1 MYHVGGNLILNFSRE
16 PLLGLPGVKRTEG
29 LRETTPLQKEA
40 LDLIEKLAQESQVT
54 IKNQPGDLTFINN
67 HAVLHSREAFE
78 DADGQTRHMVRMW
91 LKNPEMAWR
100 LPSQLQVGNTRI
112 YDDDTLGERW
122 NLVDVP
128 RFNFKLSERLTS

>member
-1 MYHVGGNLILNFSRE
+1 
-16 PLLGLPGVKRTEG
+16 
-29 LRETTPLQKEA
+29 
-40 LDLIEKLAQESQVT
+40 
-54 IKNQPGDLTFINN
+54 
-67 HAVLHSREAFE
+67 
-78 DADGQTRHMVRMW
+78 MVRMW